1 MMDRLAPIF
10 CVRRAESITSGFADF
25 EKPWTTS
32 KVKNDVTKRIANAM
46 RIAPFNFEEIEDDK
60 GIFFVLFSVL
70 GGENTTKFC

>member
-10 CVRRAESITSGFADF
+10 CVRRGESITPGFADF

-60 GIFFVLFSVL
+60 GIFFVCFLFCL
-70 GGENTTKFC
+70 GW